1 MYKSVH
7 KAEIIND
14 QSKDIFYEDVKLT
27 DKIDVKIESNLN
39 KNLTEFDQ
47 LQDNEAK
54 LEKFRNFMFGNI
66 ESVHENS
73 DNLLENI
80 MRLINTEE
88 NNTIRIRTDEE
99 YNETIDCSR
108 NSFITSNE
116 NSNNNSVY
124 LSNNEID
131 KQDKKVYYYRGIQM
145 KDKEEYDYDKDD
157 SYIED

>member
-1 MYKSVH
+1 MDIKIHKYKCLH
-7 KAEIIND
+7 CAYI
-14 QSKDIFYEDVKLT
+14 YRT
-27 DKIDVKIESNLN
+27 LN
-39 KNLTEFDQ
+39 KYSSCPVCKSSLKGNL
-47 LQDNEAK
+47 
-54 LEKFRNFMFGNI
+54 
-66 ESVHENS
+66 
-73 DNLLENI
+73 
-80 MRLINTEE
+80 
-88 NNTIRIRTDEE
+88 E

>member
-1 MYKSVH
+1 
-7 KAEIIND
+7 
-14 QSKDIFYEDVKLT
+14 
-27 DKIDVKIESNLN
+27 
-39 KNLTEFDQ
+39 
-47 LQDNEAK
+47 
-54 LEKFRNFMFGNI
+54 MFGNI
-66 ESVHENS
+66 ESVQENS